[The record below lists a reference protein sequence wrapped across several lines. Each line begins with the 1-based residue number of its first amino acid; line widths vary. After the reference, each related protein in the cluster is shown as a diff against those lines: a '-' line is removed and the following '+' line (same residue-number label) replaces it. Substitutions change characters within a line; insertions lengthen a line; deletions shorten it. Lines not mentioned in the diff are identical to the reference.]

1 MNKKRNIIFAVLVT
15 FVISSVLTFGVVR
28 LYDNGMLGFLGV
40 PVREDGVHAVK
51 MAESLIDE
59 LYFEDVD
66 KSELY
71 EGALKGM
78 FDSLGDEYSWYVDE
92 EAYKDLSL
100 TLSGEYTGIG
110 INVSIDAQDNLITII
125 SPIEDTPAFKA
136 GLKAGDKILSIN
148 SVPVSYDNYQE
159 AINMMRGSDKKQ
171 GEEVVL
177 SIKRAETGEVE
188 ELTLVREHI
197 ILKTVKSKMLPDNI
211 GYVRITSF
219 DERTDKEFSEALT
232 NMGVENLD
240 GLVID
245 LRNNGGGT
253 LTSMQNISDML
264 LPEGVITYFEYKDGN
279 RKYFR
284 SSASYFDVPI
294 SVIINGSSASASEA
308 FAGAIRDHGRGT
320 LVGEKSF
327 GKGIVQSVFPFLKTD
342 KGTTAIYI
350 TTAKYFTPKGECI
363 HKIGITPDVV
373 VEMPQEYKFSN
384 FDDLT
389 IEQDSQLKM
398 AWENLI
404 K

>member
-1 MNKKRNIIFAVLVT
+1 MNKKRNIVFAVLIT
-15 FVISSVLTFGVVR
+15 FVLSSALTFGIVR
-28 LYDNGMLGFLGV
+28 LFDNGLLGFLGI
-40 PVREDGVHAVK
+40 PVKEDGLNALK
-51 MAESLIDE
+51 MAETMIDE
-59 LYFEDVD
+59 LYYEDVD
-66 KSELY
+66 KAELY

-78 FDSLGDEYSWYVDE
+78 VDSLGDEYSWYVDE
-92 EAYKDLSL
+92 EDYENLSL
-100 TLSGEYTGIG
+100 NLSGEYTGIG
-110 INVSIDAQDNLITII
+110 INVSIDAEDNLITII

-148 SVPVSYDNYQE
+148 SVPVSLDNYQE
-159 AINMMRGSDKKQ
+159 AINMMRGSDNKA
-171 GEEVVL
+171 GDEVVL
-177 SIKRAETGEVE
+177 SIKRAETGLTE

-197 ILKTVKSKMLPDNI
+197 ILKTVKSKLLPENI

-219 DERTDKEFSEALT
+219 DDRTDKEFSDAL
-232 NMGVENLD
+232 NSMNVETLN

-284 SSASYFDVPI
+284 SSSSYLDVPLSI
-294 SVIINGSSASASEA
+294 IINGSSASASEA
-308 FAGAIRDHGRGT
+308 LAGAIRDHKRGT
-320 LVGEKSF
+320 LIGEQSF
-327 GKGIVQSVFPFLKTD
+327 GKGIVQSVYPFLKTD

-350 TTAKYFTPKGECI
+350 TTAKYYTPKGECI
-363 HKIGITPDVV
+363 HKTGITPDIV
-373 VEMPQEYKFSN
+373 VEMPEEYKFSN

-389 IEQDSQLKM
+389 LEQDAQLKL
-398 AWENLI
+398 AWETLI

>member
-1 MNKKRNIIFAVLVT
+1 MNKKRNIIFVVLIT
-15 FVISSVLTFGVVR
+15 FILSSVLTFGAVR
-28 LYDNGMLGFLGV
+28 LYDNGLFSFLGI
-40 PVREDGVHAVK
+40 PVKEDGVNAVR
-51 MAESLIDE
+51 MAETLIDE

-71 EGALKGM
+71 EGALRGM
-78 FDSLGDEYSWYVDE
+78 MDSLGDEYSWYVDE

-100 TLSGEYTGIG
+100 SISGEYTGIG
-110 INVSIDAQDNLITII
+110 INVTIDAKDNLITII

-136 GLKAGDKILSIN
+136 GLKSGDKILSIN
-148 SVPVSYDNYQE
+148 SVSVSYDNYQE
-159 AINMMRGSDKKQ
+159 AINMMRGTDNE
-171 GEEVVL
+171 GEEVLL

-197 ILKTVKSKMLPDNI
+197 VLKTVKSKILPQNI
-211 GYVRITSF
+211 GYIRITSF
-219 DERTDKEFSEALT
+219 DERTDKEFSETLT
-232 NMGVENLD
+232 NMNVENLD

-253 LTSMQNISDML
+253 LTSMQNISDIL

-284 SSASYFDVPI
+284 SSSSYLDIPLSI
-294 SVIINGSSASASEA
+294 IINGSSASASEA

-320 LVGEKSF
+320 LIGEKSF

-350 TTAKYFTPKGECI
+350 TTAKYYSPNGECI
-363 HKIGITPDVV
+363 HKTGITPDIV
-373 VEMPQEYKFSN
+373 VEMPEEYKYSN
-384 FDDLT
+384 FDDMT
-389 IEQDSQLKM
+389 IDQDTQLKM